1 MIGWRMGSHHLEPS
15 LVIKFSQKIQTLG
28 ILHLCVSMLLSL
40 GHTQYSFA
48 NPFLFHAIFLSM
60 EGGHNKAC
68 AASGVSMEN
77 ALGRSQPFF
86 FDVYRISDNSMHLQT
101 VCGRYNI
108 HFCKHGWSYTRTLTV
123 VKTSSLCSRTLVDCY
138 QLEEVRCLALEIHM
152 HMHLILPKP

>member
-77 ALGRSQPFF
+77 ALGRSQPSFF
-86 FDVYRISDNSMHLQT
+86 RCVPHFGQFDASANCLRKIQHPFLQT
-101 VCGRYNI
+101 WMELYENPNS
-108 HFCKHGWSYTRTLTV
+108 CKNF
-123 VKTSSLCSRTLVDCY
+123 
-138 QLEEVRCLALEIHM
+138 
-152 HMHLILPKP
+152 LPL